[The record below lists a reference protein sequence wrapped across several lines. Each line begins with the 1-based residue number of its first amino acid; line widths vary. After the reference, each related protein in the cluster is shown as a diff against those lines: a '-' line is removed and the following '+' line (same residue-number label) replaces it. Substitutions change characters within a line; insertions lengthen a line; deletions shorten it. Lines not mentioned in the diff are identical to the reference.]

1 MAEDFLP
8 YLIDLELMWQEVG
21 EVSWLNPNKVYLRL
35 RIWFRC
41 EKEYIETKF
50 NDCIDTQAY
59 TETPKTY
66 LMVKSIDL
74 FYPYNIS
81 LFHLSL
87 NTEFLLF

>member
-41 EKEYIETKF
+41 KIGYIETKF
-50 NDCIDTQAY
+50 NDFIDTQAY
-59 TETPKTY
+59 TETRKTH

-74 FYPYNIS
+74 FYPYRIYPYFTS
-81 LFHLSL
+81 L
-87 NTEFLLF
+87 